1 MCCGCVPSGDA
12 RYVARVVGSGKDD
25 LQGVDVQ
32 GEEEVE
38 ECILVC
44 GGMMWTSVCCIYIY
58 AVKRCCR
65 FQRSVFVCVR
75 VGCAFRYID

>member
-38 ECILVC
+38 ECILW
-44 GGMMWTSVCCIYIY
+44 GLPRRQSSCIG
-58 AVKRCCR
+58 V
-65 FQRSVFVCVR
+65 VR
-75 VGCAFRYID
+75 VDEQIWSGCTLLVGAQ

>member
-44 GGMMWTSVCCIYIY
+44 GGMMWTSVCCIYICSEKVLQIS
-58 AVKRCCR
+58 AFC
-65 FQRSVFVCVR
+65 VCLCTR
-75 VGCAFRYID
+75 WMCFSLH

>member
-44 GGMMWTSVCCIYIY
+44 D
-58 AVKRCCR
+58 
-65 FQRSVFVCVR
+65 
-75 VGCAFRYID
+75 GCKIIPQTQLTKSL